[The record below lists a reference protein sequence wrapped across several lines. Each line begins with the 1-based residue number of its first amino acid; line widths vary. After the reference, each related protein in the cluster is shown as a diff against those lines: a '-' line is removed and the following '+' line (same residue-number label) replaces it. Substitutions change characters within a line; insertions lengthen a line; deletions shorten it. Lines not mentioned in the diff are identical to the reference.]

1 MFSQPR
7 GGGVKGGR
15 YELAPKETP
24 LANLHLA
31 LARRVG
37 VEVERFADSTG
48 ELELA

>member
-1 MFSQPR
+1 VFSPSR
-7 GGGVKGGR
+7 VGGVKGGR
-15 YELAPKETP
+15 YELAPKDTP

-48 ELELA
+48 VLELA